1 MALVKTPMKLRTVVQ
16 FVKPHASARDW
27 RTVLW
32 FTLDHPVPSAIPG
45 AGRYTNG
52 DVSTLPWSY
61 TLSTIP
67 TLLRDGADSPVS
79 KWYTV
84 PSTDATPY
92 PVLPI
97 ACPNL
102 ALYLQAALDESRRA
116 TGDAV
121 VGPKKLARMVE
132 SCYPNDVR
140 LNATEEPAD
149 RRSMGGRLLAKFGKG
164 TKAKKGRGG
173 GNEETFELVTPFV
186 PDEWG

>member
-1 MALVKTPMKLRTVVQ
+1 M
-16 FVKPHASARDW
+16 
-27 RTVLW
+27 
-32 FTLDHPVPSAIPG
+32 
-45 AGRYTNG
+45 
-52 DVSTLPWSY
+52 
-61 TLSTIP
+61 
-67 TLLRDGADSPVS
+67 
-79 KWYTV
+79 

-140 LNATEEPAD
+140 LNATQEPAD
-149 RRSMGGRLLAKFGKG
+149 RRSMGGRLLAKFGMG